1 VLSSGG
7 DFLVD
12 DRPKNGA
19 DQFEGEWIHFGSEA
33 FPEWASVLSY
43 LRNKA

>member
-1 VLSSGG
+1 LNRG

-19 DQFEGEWIHFGSEA
+19 DQFAGEWIHFGSEA
-33 FPEWASVLSY
+33 FPE
-43 LRNKA
+43 